1 MVFSVIRNDLLDKR
15 SSKKQI
21 VKKGGDMMET
31 LPFHDEDLLNL
42 FDSFCKKVL
51 KLRSYSIFRNEEK
64 ERKKGVI
71 YFSEN
76 EDVFNQIYMEDD
88 YGILY
93 FWLKIDGLT
102 VAIGNELLYRSL
114 LLLPNKKLIILI
126 LSFLEH
132 SVKRCRISRIFE

>member
-1 MVFSVIRNDLLDKR
+1 MEK
-15 SSKKQI
+15 
-21 VKKGGDMMET
+21 KKG
-31 LPFHDEDLLNL
+31 N
-42 FDSFCKKVL
+42 
-51 KLRSYSIFRNEEK
+51 
-64 ERKKGVI
+64 KGVI